1 MGFMFTPNHPSSMR
15 HVAHVRKALGV
26 KTVFNILG
34 PLTNPAAAPNQVLGV
49 FHVDLVGILSRVLQQ
64 LGAEHVLVVHG
75 SDGLDEITLTGQSR
89 VAELKNGEIREYNIH
104 PEQFGIAVRENLD
117 AIKVADAAQSLA
129 MMNRVLTGEAGA
141 ARDIVL
147 LNAAATIYA
156 ANVADSLE
164 AGVEVAREAID
175 SGRARAKQQELVDAS
190 QRLAQG

>member
-1 MGFMFTPNHPSSMR
+1 M
-15 HVAHVRKALGV
+15 
-26 KTVFNILG
+26 
-34 PLTNPAAAPNQVLGV
+34 
-49 FHVDLVGILSRVLQQ
+49 
-64 LGAEHVLVVHG
+64 
-75 SDGLDEITLTGQSR
+75 
-89 VAELKNGEIREYNIH
+89 
-104 PEQFGIAVRENLD
+104 RENLD
-117 AIKVADAAQSLA
+117 DIKVADAAQSLA

-190 QRLAQG
+190 QRLAQA